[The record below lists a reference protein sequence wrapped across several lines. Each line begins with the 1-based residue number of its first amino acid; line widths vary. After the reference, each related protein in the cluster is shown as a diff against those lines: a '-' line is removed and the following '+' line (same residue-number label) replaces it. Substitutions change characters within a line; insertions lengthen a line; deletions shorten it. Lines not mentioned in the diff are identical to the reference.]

1 MKSRKVNIM
10 LTGKIMQNHV
20 TSVLEIKLLLQNSKR
35 TKLYCIMIQILI
47 LLKVQK
53 VIRLLLES
61 MVIQ

>member
-1 MKSRKVNIM
+1 MKSRKLNIM
-10 LTGKIMQNHV
+10 LTGKIMQNHAI
-20 TSVLEIKLLLQNSKR
+20 SVLEIKLLLQSSKR

>member
-1 MKSRKVNIM
+1 M